1 MVHSPEQDAIDLRL
15 VERCQR
21 GHADAFRELVDR
33 YQTRIFNMAY
43 RMLHDREEAED
54 ITQEAFLNVFRAI
67 DSFKGDRFSPWI
79 YKIAS
84 NLCLD
89 RLRRRRLP
97 TVSLDAP
104 VNADMDVAR
113 EIADSTSLPEEE
125 ALSEALGVDIQRAI
139 DSLPERYRVVTVLRH
154 IEDLSYEEI
163 AEVLGIPLGTVKT
176 RLFRAREMLRAR
188 LSDSL

>member
-1 MVHSPEQDAIDLRL
+1 LRL

-33 YQTRIFNMAY
+33 YQARIFNMAY
-43 RMLHDREEAED
+43 RMLHNREEAED

-89 RLRRRRLP
+89 HLRRRRLP

-113 EIADSTSLPEEE
+113 EIADNTSLPEEE
-125 ALSEALGVDIQRAI
+125 ALSEALGIDIQRAI

-176 RLFRAREMLRAR
+176 RLFRAREMLRER

>member
-1 MVHSPEQDAIDLRL
+1 MAHSPEQDEIDLCL
-15 VERCQR
+15 VERCQQ

-33 YQTRIFNMAY
+33 YQARIFNMAY
-43 RMLHDREEAED
+43 RMLHNREEAED

-89 RLRRRRLP
+89 YLRRRRLP

-104 VNADMDVAR
+104 VKADMDVAR
-113 EIADSTSLPEEE
+113 EIADNTSLPEEE
-125 ALSEALGVDIQRAI
+125 ALSEALGLDIQRAI

-154 IEDLSYEEI
+154 IEDLTYEEI

-188 LSDSL
+188 LGDSL